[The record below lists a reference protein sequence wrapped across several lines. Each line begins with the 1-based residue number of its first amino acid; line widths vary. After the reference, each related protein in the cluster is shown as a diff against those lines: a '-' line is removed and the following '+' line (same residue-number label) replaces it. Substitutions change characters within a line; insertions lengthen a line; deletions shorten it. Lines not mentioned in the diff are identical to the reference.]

1 MRDPRDAIAAWL
13 GRADVSIFYEFHRPP
28 FGGANQFLRALRRD
42 FTRRGLRVETNA
54 VGPTSRGCLFNSFN
68 FDVERLTRR
77 RRPGCAM
84 VHRVDGP
91 VALYRGQADGT
102 DERVAAINGALADV
116 TVFQSRYSRDAHEK
130 MGSVFRRPT
139 VIPNAVDPGIFHP
152 APAPRVPRGRKVR
165 LISTA
170 WSDNANKGGPA
181 YRRLESMLD
190 WSRFEYTFVGRCAE
204 SFERIRRV
212 PPLRSR
218 ELAATL
224 RDHDIYVT
232 ASLHDPAS
240 NALLEGLA
248 SGLPAL
254 YVKSGGHAE
263 IAGEAGFGFD
273 EVEDVPALLDRM
285 VAEYEEIR
293 ARIRVPALA
302 DVAERYLGLLMGTTP
317 A

>member
-1 MRDPRDAIAAWL
+1 
-13 GRADVSIFYEFHRPP
+13 
-28 FGGANQFLRALRRD
+28 
-42 FTRRGLRVETNA
+42 
-54 VGPTSRGCLFNSFN
+54 
-68 FDVERLTRR
+68 
-77 RRPGCAM
+77 M

-273 EVEDVPALLDRM
+273 EVEHVPALLDRM